1 MTRTGTPSEVERGRA
16 VTILVDGAPLGANE
30 GETIAGA
37 LLASGRRAWRR
48 SPHGQPRG
56 LFCGIGLCFDC
67 LVTVNGT
74 PKVRA
79 CLTPVAVGMVV
90 ETEST
95 SEDHGRTG

>member
-1 MTRTGTPSEVERGRA
+1 MVRVGTSPEVERGRA
-16 VTILVDGAPLGANE
+16 VTIIVDGVRLPAYM

-37 LLASGRRAWRR
+37 LLASGRRAWRH

-74 PKVRA
+74 PNVRA
-79 CLTPVAVGMVV
+79 CVTPVAAGMVV
-90 ETEST
+90 ETGSKP
-95 SEDHGRTG
+95 

>member
-1 MTRTGTPSEVERGRA
+1 MMRVGTPPEVERGQA
-16 VTILVDGAPLGANE
+16 VTIIVDGVRLSAYM

-37 LLASGRRAWRR
+37 LLAAGRRAWRH

-74 PKVRA
+74 PNVCA
-79 CLTPVAVGMVV
+79 CVTPVAAGMVV
-90 ETEST
+90 ETRSKP
-95 SEDHGRTG
+95 